1 GLDGFQ
7 ELIENVITRVWIE
20 FSSCHPRDMIRSRVR
35 PDLTGF
41 QVNRPRGG
49 VQQQRIRIEP
59 RPCHGSWAPLAGD
72 LQYSRDSAGRFD
84 PAHVFVQIIAS
95 FLTECP
101 QLPQRAVEQPHNS
114 VRFLPVVT
122 GHPTSLIVMP
132 ADTVRVNESPLVF
145 ARESQRES
153 QLTAM
158 DFRFVI
164 TRSRVVD
171 VSRW

>member
-1 GLDGFQ
+1 
-7 ELIENVITRVWIE
+7 
-20 FSSCHPRDMIRSRVR
+20 
-35 PDLTGF
+35 
-41 QVNRPRGG
+41 
-49 VQQQRIRIEP
+49 IEP
-59 RPCHGSWAPLAGD
+59 RPGHGSWAPLAGD

-95 FLTECP
+95 FLTEAR
-101 QLPQRAVEQPHNS
+101 QLPQRAVEQRHNS
-114 VRFLPVVT
+114 ARFLPVVT
-122 GHPTSLIVMP
+122 GHPTSWIVMP

-171 VSRW
+171 VSRWRTMPIGFRSVHRERPKRREGYGHEIIERPVGAQEV